1 MPVTIPQLADVLEA
15 RRTIAPHLE
24 PTPLRRY
31 PALDVV
37 LGATTFVKHENL
49 QATGAFKVRG
59 GINLVAHLDASER
72 AAGVFTASTGN
83 HGQSIAYAANLFGVS
98 ATIFVPRGAN
108 PVKVAAI
115 RSLGG
120 EVVEHGVDFDAAR
133 EHCAQLA
140 ADRGARYVH
149 SANEPLLIAGVATA
163 TLEILEREPQIDV
176 IIVPVGAGSG
186 AAGACIVAAAA
197 GRDVDVIAVQA
208 EAAPAAYRAWRER
221 RLVTDEMRT
230 FAEGL
235 QTRVAFE
242 LPQRILTELL
252 SDFVVVS
259 EDQLRAAT
267 LSLIEMTHTL
277 VEPAGAASLAAAV
290 QVREQISDRRV
301 ALICSGANISLAQLR
316 RLLDSM
322 HTSA

>member
-31 PALDVV
+31 PALDLV

-197 GRDVDVIAVQA
+197 GRDVEVIAVQA

-267 LSLIEMTHTL
+267 LSLIEMTRTL
-277 VEPAGAASLAAAV
+277 VEPAGAASLAAAL

-316 RLLDSM
+316 KLLDSV
-322 HTSA
+322 HPSA